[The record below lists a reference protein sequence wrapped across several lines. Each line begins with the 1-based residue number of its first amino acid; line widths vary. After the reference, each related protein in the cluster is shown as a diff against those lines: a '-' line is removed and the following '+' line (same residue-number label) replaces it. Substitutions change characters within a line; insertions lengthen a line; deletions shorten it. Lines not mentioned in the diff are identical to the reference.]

1 LTKDFLEKLTGNKIK
16 YHHHAKPKRQL
27 KAAKFAKLNKLRW
40 LQSMYK
46 KGKEVEDGFDE
57 ADEVYE
63 DDEQG
68 NRFKKDRPANI
79 GMNIIKDSDLN
90 EFLDAENFLMN
101 ENMGAEKEA
110 EDLIKW
116 YFFVFLIVK
125 GRNS

>member
-1 LTKDFLEKLTGNKIK
+1 MTKDFLEKLTGNKIK

-63 DDEQG
+63 EDEQG
-68 NRFKKDRPANI
+68 NQFKKDRPANI

-101 ENMGAEKEA
+101 ENVGAEKEA

-116 YFFVFLIVK
+116 YFFVF
-125 GRNS
+125 